1 MTKLEEI
8 IYAIPSSCTDIETPL
23 LIASI
28 RKFAG
33 KFANAP
39 IWVVT
44 TKKNIEIPSKMIDFF
59 NSMHVTVIYLDVKSN
74 NIKLPFIGF
83 TQAAAK
89 AESLTIGKTN
99 FLVWL
104 GANSLVI
111 NEPKEFILADG
122 INLGFRPV
130 HHTLIGSLYDKPL
143 DSFWEMIYQKCNVD
157 VSKVFPMKT
166 HIDGNTLRPYINSGF
181 LIVRPEKQFLQT
193 WAEHYKDMIYDEDI
207 VEFFGKDELYAIF
220 THQAVL
226 SSLFLTEFAK
236 EETYQLPF
244 EYCYPIHLFHESLET
259 LQPESINQMIT
270 FRLYIDKLLK
280 PEWRASIP
288 IEEPLKSWF
297 DIKLEEYAELTK

>member
-1 MTKLEEI
+1 LTKLEEI
-8 IYAIPSSCTDIETPL
+8 IIAFPSNCTDIETPL
-23 LIASI
+23 LISSI

-33 KFANAP
+33 KYSQSL

-59 NSMHVTVIYLDVKSN
+59 NTMNVKVIYLDVKSDVM
-74 NIKLPFIGF
+74 KLPFIGF

-89 AESLTIGKTN
+89 AESLAKGKTN
-99 FLVWL
+99 FLIWL
-104 GANSLVI
+104 GSNSLVI

-157 VSKVFPMKT
+157 ESKVFPMKT

-193 WAEHYKDMIYDEDI
+193 WAEHYKNMIYDEEI
-207 VEFFGKDELYAIF
+207 VEFFRKDELYAIF

-226 SSLFLTEFAK
+226 SSLFLTEFEK
-236 EETYQLPF
+236 EETHKLPF

-288 IEEPLKSWF
+288 IEEPLKTWLEVKLKEYSEM
-297 DIKLEEYAELTK
+297 IK

>member
-1 MTKLEEI
+1 MTNLDEVI
-8 IYAIPSSCTDIETPL
+8 IAFPSNCADIETPL
-23 LIASI
+23 LISSI

-33 KFANAP
+33 KYSQSP

-59 NSMHVTVIYLDVKSN
+59 NSKNVTVINLEVKSDI
-74 NIKLPFIGF
+74 IKLPFIGF

-89 AESLTIGKTN
+89 AESLAKGETN
-99 FLVWL
+99 FLIWL

-143 DSFWEMIYQKCNVD
+143 DAFWEMIYQKCNVD
-157 VSKVFPMKT
+157 ENKVFPMKT

-193 WAEHYKDMIYDEDI
+193 WAEHYKDIIFDEEI
-207 VEFFGKDELYAIF
+207 VEFFRKDELYAIF

-226 SSLFLTEFAK
+226 SSLFLTEYEK
-236 EETYQLPF
+236 EETHKLPF

-259 LQPESINQMIT
+259 LQPNSINQMIT
-270 FRLYIDKLLK
+270 LRLYIDKLLE

-288 IEEPLKSWF
+288 IEEPLKKWLENR
-297 DIKLEEYAELTK
+297 LEEYTELIK

>member
-1 MTKLEEI
+1 MEEI
-8 IYAIPSSCTDIETPL
+8 IIAFPSNCTDIETPL
-23 LIASI
+23 LISSI
-28 RKFAG
+28 REFAG
-33 KFANAP
+33 KYSQSP

-59 NSMHVTVIYLDVKSN
+59 NTMSVKVIYLDVNSN
-74 NIKLPFIGF
+74 IIKLPFIGF

-89 AESLTIGKTN
+89 AESLAKGKTN
-99 FLVWL
+99 FLIWM

-122 INLGFRPV
+122 VNLGFRPV

-157 VSKVFPMKT
+157 ESKVFQMKT
-166 HIDGNTLRPYINSGF
+166 HIDGNTLRPYINSSF
-181 LIVRPEKQFLQT
+181 LIVRPEKEFLQT
-193 WAEHYKDMIYDEDI
+193 WAEQYKNMIYDEEI
-207 VEFFGKDELYAIF
+207 EEFFRKDELYAIF

-226 SSLFLTEFAK
+226 SSLLLTEFEK

-288 IEEPLKSWF
+288 IEEPLKTWLEN
-297 DIKLEEYAELTK
+297 KLDEFSNLIS

>member
-1 MTKLEEI
+1 MEEI
-8 IYAIPSSCTDIETPL
+8 IIAFPSNCTDIETPL
-23 LIASI
+23 LISSI

-33 KFANAP
+33 KYSQSP

-59 NSMHVTVIYLDVKSN
+59 NTMNVKVIYLNVNSDVM
-74 NIKLPFIGF
+74 KLPFIGF

-89 AESLTIGKTN
+89 AESLAKGKTN
-99 FLVWL
+99 FLIWL
-104 GANSLVI
+104 GSNSLVI

-157 VSKVFPMKT
+157 ENKVFPMKT

-181 LIVRPEKQFLQT
+181 LIVRPEKHFLQT

-207 VEFFGKDELYAIF
+207 VEFFRKDELYTIF

-226 SSLFLTEFAK
+226 SSLFLTEFEK
-236 EETYQLPF
+236 EETYKLPF

-270 FRLYIDKLLK
+270 FRLYMDKLLK

-288 IEEPLKSWF
+288 IEEPLKTWL
-297 DIKLEEYAELTK
+297 DDKLEEYTELTK

>member
-1 MTKLEEI
+1 LNNI
-8 IYAIPSSCTDIETPL
+8 IFAFPSSCTDIETPL
-23 LIASI
+23 LISSI

-33 KFANAP
+33 KYSQSP

-59 NSMHVTVIYLDVKSN
+59 NTMNVKVINLEVKSD
-74 NIKLPFIGF
+74 IMKLPFIGY

-89 AESLTIGKTN
+89 AESLATGKTN
-99 FLVWL
+99 FLIWL
-104 GANSLVI
+104 GSNSLVI

-143 DSFWEMIYQKCNVD
+143 DAFWKIIYQKCNVD
-157 VSKVFPMKT
+157 ESKVYPMKT

-193 WAEHYKDMIYDEDI
+193 WAEHYKDLIFDEDI

-226 SSLFLTEFAK
+226 SSLFLTEFEK
-236 EETYQLPF
+236 EEVYELPF
-244 EYCYPIHLFHESLET
+244 EYCYPIHLFHESLAT

-270 FRLYIDKLLK
+270 FRLYIGKLLK
-280 PEWRASIP
+280 PEWRASLP

-297 DIKLEEYAELTK
+297 EIKLDEFSSLIS

>member
-1 MTKLEEI
+1 MEDLI
-8 IYAIPSSCTDIETPL
+8 IALPSSCTEIETPL

-33 KFANAP
+33 KFANSP

-59 NSMHVTVIYLDVKSN
+59 NSMNVTIIYLNDTSDV
-74 NIKLPFIGF
+74 IKLPFIGF
-83 TQAAAK
+83 TQCAAK
-89 AESLTIGKTN
+89 AESLAKGKTK

-104 GANSLVI
+104 GTNSLVI
-111 NEPKEFILADG
+111 NEPDEFILADG
-122 INLGFRPV
+122 INLGYRPV
-130 HHTLIGSLYDKPL
+130 HHTLIGSLYDKPI
-143 DSFWEMIYQKCNVD
+143 DAFWEMIYQKCNVD
-157 VSKVFPMKT
+157 ENKVFPMKT

-193 WAEHYKDMIYDEDI
+193 WAEHYKNMIYDEDI
-207 VEFFGKDELYAIF
+207 EDFFRKDELYTIF

-226 SSLFLTEFAK
+226 SSLFLTEFTK

-244 EYCYPIHLFHESLET
+244 EYCYPIHLFHESLEV
-259 LQPESINQMIT
+259 LQPESISQMIT
-270 FRLYIDKLLK
+270 FRLYIDKLLN

-288 IEEPLKSWF
+288 IDEPLKTWF
-297 DIKLEEYAELTK
+297 ENKLEEYTELTK

>member
-1 MTKLEEI
+1 MNDFI
-8 IYAIPSSCTDIETPL
+8 FAFPSSCSDIETPL

-33 KFANAP
+33 KFSNSP

-44 TKKNIEIPSKMIDFF
+44 TKKNIEIPSEMIDFY
-59 NSMHVTVIYLDVKSN
+59 NSMNITVISLDVKSDV
-74 NIKLPFIGF
+74 IKLPFIGF

-89 AESLTIGKTN
+89 AESLAIGKTN
-99 FLVWL
+99 FLVWM

-157 VSKVFPMKT
+157 ESKVFPMKT

-181 LIVRPEKQFLQT
+181 LVVRPDKQFLQT
-193 WAEHYKDMIYDEDI
+193 WAEHYRNMIYDEEI
-207 VEFFGKDELYAIF
+207 GEFFKKDELYTIF

-226 SSLFLTEFAK
+226 SSLLLTEFEK
-236 EETYQLPF
+236 EEIYELPF
-244 EYCYPIHLFHESLET
+244 EYNYPIHLFHESLEV
-259 LQPESINQMIT
+259 LQPDSINQMIT
-270 FRLYIDKLLK
+270 LRLYIDKLLK

-288 IEEPLKSWF
+288 IEEPLKKWLE
-297 DIKLEEYAELTK
+297 DKLKEYTELIK